1 MAQRKYK
8 TRQDQKPKYQSFTW
22 DIKSKIEEG
31 LSEDLSPEQIVGLSK
46 KNAEK
51 MVSVERIYQH
61 IWQDKR
67 DGGDWYTRLRTQG
80 NRLFENEEC
89 GF

>member
-1 MAQRKYK
+1 LAQRKYK
-8 TRQDQKPKYQSFTW
+8 TRQAQKPKYQSFTG

-51 MVSVERIYQH
+51 MVSVERIYQY

-67 DGGDWYTRLRTQG
+67 NGGDWYTSAHTGQQAI
-80 NRLFENEEC
+80 
-89 GF
+89 